1 MKKVPTIPPHTKK
14 MNSSNSAAVFP
25 VNEIFASVNGE
36 GTLSGELAVF
46 VRLCG
51 CNLRCTYCDTSY
63 AWDFDDRRNM
73 TAGEILEKVRSFGSI
88 RNITLTGG
96 EPLFRRNAEELLEVL
111 TAAGYLVNI
120 ETNGSVNLGRYLEL
134 PCASRLIFCCDY
146 KLPSSGEEE
155 KMDTDNPGLLR
166 PNDVLK
172 FVIGSEEDFNRTL
185 EVITKF
191 RPQCFIYLSAVFGR
205 VEPKEIVAKLLSWTE
220 KTDTSKIRVQLQ
232 MHKYIWDPNLRG
244 V

>member
-1 MKKVPTIPPHTKK
+1 
-14 MNSSNSAAVFP
+14 MNSSNSATVFP

-134 PCASRLIFCCDY
+134 TCASRLIFCCDY
-146 KLPSSGEEE
+146 KLPSSSEEE

-185 EVITKF
+185 DVITKF

>member
-1 MKKVPTIPPHTKK
+1 

-134 PCASRLIFCCDY
+134 TCASRLIFCCDY

>member
-1 MKKVPTIPPHTKK
+1 

-134 PCASRLIFCCDY
+134 TCASRLIFCCDY

-220 KTDTSKIRVQLQ
+220 KTNTSKIRVQLQ

>member
-1 MKKVPTIPPHTKK
+1 
-14 MNSSNSAAVFP
+14 MNSSNSPAVFP

-134 PCASRLIFCCDY
+134 TCASRLIFCCDY